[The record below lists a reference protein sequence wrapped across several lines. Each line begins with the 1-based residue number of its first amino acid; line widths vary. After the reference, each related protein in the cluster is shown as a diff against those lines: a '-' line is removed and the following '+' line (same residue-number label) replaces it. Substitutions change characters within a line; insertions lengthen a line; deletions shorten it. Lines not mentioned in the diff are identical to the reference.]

1 MANQRRLSKNTQCGA
16 KMVCTLV
23 NTVDARG
30 ASSRSKDP
38 HIPTYPTS
46 VRLYNVH
53 NHNIFVAEALRHRDV
68 GAKAIETL
76 TQLFEIGHNPTSALA
91 VLKSDL
97 LAEHGNKYVY
107 ASANRTLCPDLQ
119 FCYRLYQ
126 KVNKQEFG
134 EQSGEGM
141 LVALERQV
149 ESYNASCDD
158 TCAKLRMSSAG
169 TPLVAICSPLMKR
182 THSLSNS
189 GEMCFM
195 DSSGN
200 MDRENCRVFLLLTH
214 TCAGGLPLG
223 IIITQSEDERT
234 ISEGLELL
242 KSLLKNDSFG
252 GRGEAG
258 PCVFLTDYSKAEK
271 GAIAQVFPEAKQLL
285 CIFHLLQAVWRSL
298 WNKEHKVEMKDR
310 QTLFSIVKDMLYAR
324 EMSTVELLYQQALD
338 NPLTTRN
345 KKFLTYLQSLY
356 SRRESWALSYRRDLP
371 TRGNQTNNY
380 VEAAMRVLKDKIL
393 QRTKAFNL
401 PQLFNLFTTR
411 LEMYYEARVT
421 DIALGHWEAFHRSRF
436 LATESNIKPSDIS
449 QMMLSDYLQIYCDG
463 VKILTLCSAPVWR
476 GCFVSVGL
484 RVSVGLCIVVDVFV
498 WMFPCSA
505 WIAPLL
511 TTPPTPHSIPSS
523 PTSTVVYATIAINP
537 GPCYFRIDFAFSLFV
552 YIFNKHCHIS
562 PAFASTH
569 FVSLQKNLA
578 NMEAAGDQPTAT
590 LEDKVI
596 EDMQKAV
603 HAMVAKVSELSQ
615 RSPHTTLPTAPPTP
629 PAPSSPPGGS
639 FCPEPRL
646 PIPEKYSGEPNYCRT
661 FLSHCSLHFAQQPRS
676 FFLEETKVAFTL
688 SLLTGKA
695 AVWGTAVWENKDIC
709 CSSFSLLSEEMKRV
723 FDRSVVGKEAARLLT
738 ELRQGERSVSDY
750 AIEFRTLAAE
760 CRWNEEAQWDHF
772 LHGLADRIQREIV
785 TAELPTS
792 LNGLV
797 DLVIRVDARL
807 SMAAR
812 RKSSTTSQQRSELF
826 NLPSEV
832 STGVLSDLEPMQVGR
847 ARLSPEERNRRR
859 SQGLCM
865 YCGEPGHQCHR
876 CPVKDQAR

>member
-1 MANQRRLSKNTQCGA
+1 MDANLALTNADYACSGCNEDQASHLKDWLPSGYDYHFCTYRSYTTQGTSNLDHKSFEVSLRIALKEICEVKEWVKKLSESSGVSWRVAVTKPSKGQRVLYKAHYRCQHNVCVRSGMANQRRLSKNTQCGA

-38 HIPTYPTS
+38 HITTYPTS

-119 FCYRLYQ
+119 FCY
-126 KVNKQEFG
+126 
-134 EQSGEGM
+134 
-141 LVALERQV
+141 
-149 ESYNASCDD
+149 
-158 TCAKLRMSSAG
+158 
-169 TPLVAICSPLMKR
+169 
-182 THSLSNS
+182 
-189 GEMCFM
+189 
-195 DSSGN
+195 
-200 MDRENCRVFLLLTH
+200 
-214 TCAGGLPLG
+214 
-223 IIITQSEDERT
+223 
-234 ISEGLELL
+234 
-242 KSLLKNDSFG
+242 
-252 GRGEAG
+252 
-258 PCVFLTDYSKAEK
+258 
-271 GAIAQVFPEAKQLL
+271 
-285 CIFHLLQAVWRSL
+285 
-298 WNKEHKVEMKDR
+298 
-310 QTLFSIVKDMLYAR
+310 
-324 EMSTVELLYQQALD
+324 
-338 NPLTTRN
+338 RN

-449 QMMLSDYLQIYCDG
+449 Q
-463 VKILTLCSAPVWR
+463 ILTLCSAPVWR

-590 LEDKVI
+590 LEEFLQRSLARMDHQDKVI

-772 LHGLADRIQREIV
+772 LHGLADRIQREII

-812 RKSSTTSQQRSELF
+812 RKSSTTSQQRTELF

-847 ARLSPEERNRRR
+847 ARLSREERNWRR

-865 YCGEPGHQCHR
+865 YCGEPGHQCQR